1 MKLFLLHCKKI
12 KMAND
17 IKCPN
22 CGNEFDAGSVLS
34 SKIEKE
40 LSVKYQTKLKES
52 LHKIEE
58 DKKKLEEK
66 EALFEEKKKKEN
78 EIFATKMQQEKL
90 KMEIELQEQ
99 IRKSVHSDFEN
110 KFKLLEENN
119 TENEEKLKVARNKEL
134 EYLKKEKVL
143 LAKEEELE
151 ITLQRKLQEERQ
163 TIGEQIRKQEIDK
176 NALREN
182 EQNMRLRELEKQLE
196 DQKKLAEEMKRK
208 AEQGSMQLQGEVQ
221 ELALEEMLKNTFPFD
236 VISEVGKGVRGADCV
251 QTVRNHIGQEA
262 GKIIYESKRTE
273 AFGGDWIDKLKKDML
288 AQNADIAVIVTKTM
302 PKDLIQFGEKN
313 GVYICTFGEVKS
325 LAQVL
330 RNAILKI
337 SESRS
342 SQENKGEKMV
352 AMYDYLT
359 SQEFVGNMN
368 AMREGFGNLRNMMLK
383 EREDFEKNY
392 KKKEKMIEL
401 IIQNSLHISGSVE
414 GIAGQDLINMQLVD
428 NNEED

>member
-1 MKLFLLHCKKI
+1 MT
-12 KMAND
+12 ND

-22 CGNEFDAGSVLS
+22 CGHGFDAGSVLS

-40 LSVKYQTKLKES
+40 LSIKYQNKLNES
-52 LHKIEE
+52 LSKVED
-58 DKKKLEEK
+58 DKKKLE
-66 EALFEEKKKKEN
+66 ADQQLFEEKKKKEN

-90 KMEIELQEQ
+90 KMEVELQEQ
-99 IRKSVHSDFEN
+99 IRKSVHNDFEN
-110 KFKLLEENN
+110 KLKILEGNN
-119 TENEEKLKVARNKEL
+119 AENEEKLKISRNKEL

-143 LAKEEELE
+143 IAKEEELE
-151 ITLQRKLQEERQ
+151 LTLQRKLQEERQ
-163 TIGEQIRKQEIDK
+163 TIGEQIRKQEVDK
-176 NALREN
+176 NALKEN

-221 ELALEEMLKNTFPFD
+221 ELALEEMLRNTFPFD
-236 VISEVGKGVRGADCV
+236 LISEVGKGVRGADCV

-288 AQNADIAVIVTKTM
+288 VQNADIAVIVTKTM
-302 PKDLIQFGEKN
+302 PRDLVQFGEKN
-313 GVYICTFGEVKS
+313 GVYICTFNEAKS
-325 LAQVL
+325 LALVL

-337 SESRS
+337 NESKS

-359 SQEFVGNMN
+359 SQEFVGNMT